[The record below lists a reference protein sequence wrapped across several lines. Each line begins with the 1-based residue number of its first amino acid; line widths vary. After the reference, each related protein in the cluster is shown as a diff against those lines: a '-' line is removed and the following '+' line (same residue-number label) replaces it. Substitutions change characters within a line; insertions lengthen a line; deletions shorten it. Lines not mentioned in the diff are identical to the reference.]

1 VNTRT
6 ARRLRRGV
14 TAALLGQ
21 PVGGPTSWVPKLI
34 TRLEQEAHRRTL
46 ARRYDVAM
54 RKVERW
60 HKANGAAIKRA
71 AAGNGVSVESFM
83 SMVYM
88 ASVPGGPYSG
98 RPDRILR

>member
-1 VNTRT
+1 MNART

-34 TRLEQEAHRRTL
+34 TGMEQEAHRRTR
-46 ARRYDVAM
+46 ANRHDVAM

-60 HKANGAAIKRA
+60 HRANAGTIEHQAAMV
-71 AAGNGVSVESFM
+71 GVSLDSFM
-83 SMVYM
+83 SMVYK
-88 ASVPGGPYSG
+88 AVEPSG
-98 RPDRILR
+98 LNLGRIDRALR